1 METIILD
8 HIRPDVSGGL
18 FGEVSGIWGQHV
30 VLSKGHTYLFRS
42 QSGKGKTSAL
52 AFIYGLRTD
61 YTGNLA
67 YDDASLRTLR
77 HSDFARY
84 RREDLS
90 IVFQDLRLFRQ
101 LSAWDNVM
109 LKRQISSRVSKSH
122 TEEMFG
128 MLGIEK
134 LMHRKA
140 ATLSFGEQQ
149 RVAIIRA
156 MVQPFSFLLLDEPFS
171 HLDDANTALAAKLI
185 LHHVNEQGAGLILTS
200 LGPDYGIPFHQTLEV

>member
-1 METIILD
+1 METITLD
-8 HIRPDVSGGL
+8 HIRPDVTGGL

-30 VLSKGHTYLFRS
+30 VLSRGNAYLFRS
-42 QSGKGKTSAL
+42 QSGRGKTSAL

-67 YDDASLRTLR
+67 YDGTSLRMLR
-77 HSDFARY
+77 HTDFARF

-90 IVFQDLRLFRQ
+90 VVFQDLRLFRQ
-101 LSAWDNVM
+101 LTAWENVM
-109 LKRQISSRVSKSH
+109 LKRQISSRVSKSQ
-122 TEEMFG
+122 TEELFAL
-128 MLGIEK
+128 LGIEK

-149 RVAIIRA
+149 RVAVIRA

-171 HLDDANTALAAKLI
+171 HLDEINTALA
-185 LHHVNEQGAGLILTS
+185 VNLMLQKVKEQGAGLILTS